1 MPETEQKHK
10 SRKIGDLFSDYKTNS
25 NIEDAE
31 IARMNLL
38 KKINTLEIEMQAKEY
53 IEIKE
58 IWYFEKFLRQRF
70 QFEQVHIKIK
80 YAEGVRKKPIADEWE
95 NIVCLMAH
103 KYPLMKPLLLLKSQI
118 EVTENQIN
126 VYMKIQGADFL
137 KARKLDR
144 ELESVI
150 ENIFGKKYIVNIEE
164 RINAEE
170 VLKQKEK
177 AKQVQQKAIENV
189 MREAMEAQ
197 RMAAEKQAQNSG
209 ENMQNNH
216 QQQSHQNPSA
226 QNYEQYP
233 ASEMPPIPEG
243 VYNDADYAMPTDA
256 DMGYIPEMPENEEP
270 SNIIFG
276 KPSRAK
282 ETLFKI
288 KDITSNDSRV
298 TIEGRIVSCE
308 CKETKT
314 GKGML
319 IFEIYDGTGIMNCK
333 AFAKDITEGNEV
345 SEKIQSAK
353 AIKVTGKSGMD
364 AYAGDLT
371 VMANIIIEISDEGM
385 PQLPEEDTSSPLILG
400 NSMNISD
407 PLVKITDLNAESG
420 NVCIDGEILG
430 MEDKETKTGKVI
442 LSINIYD
449 GTSTMTCKAFLPGK
463 NAKNIVK
470 RLGKTKAVK
479 LAGRAQMDA
488 FSNELTIMANTI
500 VESTP
505 LPKTTREDK
514 SEVKRVELHMHTK
527 MSAMDAMTSA
537 TDLIKRAMSW
547 GMKSIAITDHGVV
560 QAFPEA
566 YHLLGRDNPD
576 MKVIYGVEAYLVPD
590 KEKSVKNPRGQVLND
605 ATYCVLDLE
614 TTGISITTEKITEV
628 GIMKVKNGEVID
640 EFEIFVNP
648 EKPIPQRVVEVTN
661 ITDEMVKDAETIDK
675 VFPKILEFVGDSII
689 VAHNASFDVGFLKHN
704 AKLLGYEFNNTYID
718 TLPLAKDLFPD
729 LKKYKL
735 GKIAD
740 SLGIEVDVAHR
751 ALADVDT
758 TVKVFDVM
766 LKKLKDKGINTV
778 DEIDSATK
786 DPEAQKEEFKKQR
799 SYHAIILAKNY
810 VGLRNLYK
818 LVSISHLNYF
828 YKNPRILKSIYKKY
842 SEGLILGSA
851 CEAGELYQAIELGKS
866 DEEIENIARDYDYLE
881 IQPIGNN
888 EFLVRNGVVPDREY
902 LKDINRKIVELGEKL
917 GKLVVATCDV
927 HFMDPQDEIYRRILE
942 AGQGYKDADEQAPL
956 YLRTTEEMLKE
967 FEYLGEEKAYEVVVT
982 NTNKVSDMCD
992 RIDPISPEKCPP
1004 HIPGCEEDIKNIAYK
1019 KAHELYGDPLPE
1031 IVQTRLDK
1039 ELNSIISNGYSV
1051 MYIIA
1056 QRLVWKSNEDG
1067 YIVGS
1072 RGSVGSSLV
1081 AFMTGITEVN
1091 SLQPHYRCPKCKYSE
1106 FDDYGVGNGF
1116 DLPDKDC
1123 PKCGTKMAKD
1133 GMDIPFETFLGF
1145 NGDKEPDID
1154 LNFSGEYQAKAH
1166 KYTEV
1171 IFGKGTTFKAGT
1183 VGTVAEQTAF
1193 GYVKK
1198 YYEERNIPINKAEI
1212 ARISVGCQGIKRT
1225 TGQHPGGIIVV
1236 PKGREIYEFT
1246 PVQHPADDPNSD
1258 IITTHFDYHSIDG
1271 NLLKL
1276 DILGHDDPTVIRMLQ
1291 DITGVAPTDVPL
1303 DDKETMSIF
1312 SSTKALGV
1320 TPEQIHSEVGTYGIP
1335 EYGTKFARGML
1346 LDTHPT
1352 TFDEL
1357 IRISGLSHGTDVWLG
1372 NAQSLIEQGIVTLQ
1386 QAICCRDDI
1395 MIYLMKKGLPPDK
1408 SFKIMEAVRKG
1419 KVAKGKEPKW
1429 KDEYIPL
1436 MLEHDVPEWYIKS
1449 CEKIKYMFP
1458 KAHAA
1463 AYVTNA
1469 FRIAWFKVHIP
1480 LAYYAA
1486 FFTIRAKAFDAEVMI
1501 NGKEKVKNKMKEIE
1515 MMGNNATPKDKDMY
1529 DDLELVL
1536 EMYERG
1542 LRFLPID
1549 LYKSHATKFQVEG
1562 DSLRPPL
1569 NSIAGLGNVA
1579 AEGIMKARQEEK
1591 FMSIDDLKIRSKVG
1605 DSVTELLRQFGCLE
1619 GMSQSNQLSLF
1630 G

>member
-400 NSMNISD
+400 NSMNIPD

-514 SEVKRVELHMHTK
+514 AEVKRVELHMHTK

-758 TVKVFDVM
+758 TVKVFNVM

-786 DPEAQKEEFKKQR
+786 DTEAQKEEFKKQR

-1212 ARISVGCQGIKRT
+1212 ARISVGCQGIKKT

-1579 AEGIMKARQEEK
+1579 AEGIMKAREEEK

>member
-189 MREAMEAQ
+189 MRETMEAQ

-243 VYNDADYAMPTDA
+243 VYNDADYAMPTET

-590 KEKSVKNPRGQVLND
+590 KEKSVKNPRGQVLED

-740 SLGIEVDVAHR
+740 SLGIEVGVAHR

-758 TVKVFDVM
+758 TVKVFNVM

-1212 ARISVGCQGIKRT
+1212 ARISVGCQGIKKT

>member
-80 YAEGVRKKPIADEWE
+80 YTEGVRKKPIADEWE

-243 VYNDADYAMPTDA
+243 VYNDVDYAMPTDA

-514 SEVKRVELHMHTK
+514 AEVKRVELHMHTK

-590 KEKSVKNPRGQVLND
+590 KEKSVKNPRGQVLED

-758 TVKVFDVM
+758 TVKVFNVM

>member
-243 VYNDADYAMPTDA
+243 VYNDVDYAMPTDV

-514 SEVKRVELHMHTK
+514 AEVKRVELHMHTK

-590 KEKSVKNPRGQVLND
+590 KEKSVKNPRGQVLED

-758 TVKVFDVM
+758 TVKVFNVM

-786 DPEAQKEEFKKQR
+786 DSEAQKEEFKKQR

-1212 ARISVGCQGIKRT
+1212 ARISVGCQGIKKT

>member
-126 VYMKIQGADFL
+126 IYMKIQGADFL

-243 VYNDADYAMPTDA
+243 VYNDADYAMPTDT

-514 SEVKRVELHMHTK
+514 AEVKRVELHMHTK

-758 TVKVFDVM
+758 TVKVFNVM

-967 FEYLGEEKAYEVVVT
+967 FEFLGEEKAYEVVVT
-982 NTNKVSDMCD
+982 NTNKVADMCD